1 MLTDIVSERV
11 FWFAAVAAA
20 AGMCVFLVPLSLTCQ
35 CMENRRR
42 RSRLQGPLYLY
53 VVVVVVV
60 VVQPVLPLSAP
71 PSPRPIRDPN
81 LYGPRGHNYCY
92 YSIFT
97 DKCALGQ
104 RREVFTSSLSRQHAG
119 QDQVA
124 PLQLLYWALCLIRSA
139 SSALVPFRW
148 KRLSSL
154 FLLVLRLF
162 KKANVVEW

>member
-1 MLTDIVSERV
+1 MKTGIVSERV
-11 FWFAAVAAA
+11 FCFAAVAAAA

-53 VVVVVVV
+53 VVV

-104 RREVFTSSLSRQHAG
+104 RRQVFTSSLSRQHAG

-139 SSALVPFRW
+139 SSSLVPFRW

-154 FLLVLRLF
+154 FLLVLQLF
-162 KKANVVEW
+162 KKANVVER